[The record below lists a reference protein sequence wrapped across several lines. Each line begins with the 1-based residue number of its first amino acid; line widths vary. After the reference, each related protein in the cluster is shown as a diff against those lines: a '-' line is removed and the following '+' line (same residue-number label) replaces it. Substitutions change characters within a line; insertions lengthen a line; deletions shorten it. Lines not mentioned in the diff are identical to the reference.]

1 MTARI
6 LVVDDDRDNA
16 DSLSRLVGL
25 MGYEAMA
32 VYNGEEAIAI
42 SQGVCPEMVF
52 IDLGMPGMDGY
63 ETATRIRQLL
73 GSQTILVAVTGW
85 SRPEDRRRAACAGFD
100 LHYAKPLSLAALEQ
114 LLAIPAANTSA
125 AIGAVA

>member
-16 DSLSRLVGL
+16 DSLTRLVGL
-25 MGYEAMA
+25 LGHEAIA

-42 SQGVCPEMVF
+42 AQGACPEMVF

-63 ETATRIRQLL
+63 ETAARIRQLL

-85 SRPEDRRRAACAGFD
+85 SRPEDRRRAAHCGFD